1 MSAAVGVVVD
11 SAASLPADVVADAG
25 LQIVPLLLTLGERHL
40 EDGVVGLEDVV
51 ADPEG
56 FSSSGPTPGQFAA
69 AIDAADRGAGVVVLT
84 VARTMSS
91 TFDAARLAVQDAGDR
106 AAVVDTGTA
115 AGAEGLV
122 ALAAASAARRG
133 ASIAD
138 VVAAAEQARD
148 RVRLVATL
156 SDMDHLR
163 RSGRV
168 PEIAARAG
176 RWLKLHPV
184 FEFVD
189 GAAHPLVPGRSRGA
203 ALDRILDRWRSSAS
217 AEEDEHLHVAALH
230 ALDVEPAEELLARVA
245 KEVEPATAFV
255 APFSAVMV
263 GHTGPGLVG
272 LSWWWE
278 PAEG

>member
-1 MSAAVGVVVD
+1 VTVGVVVD
-11 SAASLPADVVADAG
+11 SAASLPSDLVAGAG
-25 LQIVPLLLTLGERHL
+25 LHVVPLLLTLGERHL
-40 EDGVVGLEDVV
+40 EDGAVGLDEVV

-56 FSSSGPTPGQFAA
+56 FSSSGPTPGQFAT
-69 AIDAADRGAGVVVLT
+69 AIEAADQGDGVVVLT
-84 VARTMSS
+84 VARSMSS
-91 TFDAARLAVQDAGDR
+91 TFDAARLAVEDAGER
-106 AAVVDTGTA
+106 AAIVDTRTA

-122 ALAAASAARRG
+122 TLAVAGAAQGG
-133 ASIAD
+133 ASMAE
-138 VVAAAEQARD
+138 VVAVAERVRD

-156 SDMDHLR
+156 TDMEHLR

-176 RWLKLHPV
+176 RWLHLNPV
-184 FEFVD
+184 FEFKD
-189 GAAHPLVPGRSRGA
+189 GDAHPLVPGRSRAA
-203 ALDRILDRWRSSAS
+203 ALDRVLDRWRSSADDHG
-217 AEEDEHLHVAALH
+217 ARLHVAALH
-230 ALDVEPAEELLARVA
+230 ALDVEPAEELLERVA

>member
-1 MSAAVGVVVD
+1 VTVGVVVD
-11 SAASLPADVVADAG
+11 SAASLPPEMVQGAG
-25 LQIVPLLLTLGERHL
+25 LHVVPMLLTLGDRDL
-40 EDGVVGLEDVV
+40 EDGAVGLDEVL

-69 AIDAADRGAGVVVLT
+69 AIEAADQGDGVVVLT

-91 TFDAARLAVQDAGDR
+91 TFDAARLAVEAVEAT

-122 ALAAASAARRG
+122 TLAAAAAARAG
-133 ASIAD
+133 ASVD
-138 VVAAAEQARD
+138 EVVAVAERARD

-156 SDMDHLR
+156 TDMEHLR

-176 RWLKLHPV
+176 RWLHLHPV
-184 FEFVD
+184 FEFREGD
-189 GAAHPLVPGRSRGA
+189 AHPLVPGRSRAA
-203 ALDRILDRWRSSAS
+203 ALDRVLDRWRGSRNGQEAR
-217 AEEDEHLHVAALH
+217 LHVAALH
-230 ALDVEPAEELLARVA
+230 ALDVEPAEELLERVA

-278 PAEG
+278 PVGT

>member
-1 MSAAVGVVVD
+1 VSATVGVVVD
-11 SAASLPADVVADAG
+11 SAASLPAEVVAEAG
-25 LQIVPLLLTLGERHL
+25 LQIVPLLLTVGERHL
-40 EDGVVGLEDVV
+40 EDGAVGLEDVV

-56 FSSSGPTPGQFAA
+56 FSSSGPTPGQFLA
-69 AIDAADRGAGVVVLT
+69 AIEAADRGAGVVVLT
-84 VARTMSS
+84 VAHTMSS
-91 TFDAARLAVQDAGDR
+91 TFDAARLAVQDAGDK

-133 ASIAD
+133 ASLAE
-138 VVAAAEQARD
+138 VVAVAERARD

-156 SDMDHLR
+156 SDMEHLR

-189 GAAHPLVPGRSRGA
+189 GAAHPLVPGRSRAA
-203 ALDRILDRWRSSAS
+203 ALDRILDRWRSSGGG
-217 AEEDEHLHVAALH
+217 EQEHLHVAALH

-245 KEVEPATAFV
+245 KEVTPATAFV

>member
-1 MSAAVGVVVD
+1 VSATVGVVVD
-11 SAASLPADVVADAG
+11 SAASLPAEVVDDAG
-25 LQIVPLLLTLGERHL
+25 LQIVPLLLTLGERRL
-40 EDGVVGLEDVV
+40 EDGEVGLDEVV

-56 FSSSGPTPGQFAA
+56 FSSSGPTPGQFAT
-69 AIDAADRGAGVVVLT
+69 AIEAADQGAGVVVLT
-84 VARTMSS
+84 VAHTMSS
-91 TFDAARLAVQDAGDR
+91 TFDSARLAVQDAGDR
-106 AAVVDTGTA
+106 AAVVDTQTA

-122 ALAAASAARRG
+122 ALAAARTARRG
-133 ASIAD
+133 GSLAD
-138 VVAAAEQARD
+138 VVAAAERARD

-156 SDMDHLR
+156 TDMEHLR

-189 GAAHPLVPGRSRGA
+189 GAAHPLVPGRSRAA
-203 ALDRILDRWRSSAS
+203 ALERILDKWRSSADGDD
-217 AEEDEHLHVAALH
+217 ARLHVAALH
-230 ALDVEPAEELLARVA
+230 ALDIEPAEELLERVA
-245 KEVEPATAFV
+245 KEVEPETAFV